1 MKGTRKFK
9 MKGIPYEEIARIKFQ
24 NVETQK
30 RYRVNLVEPVSEKD
44 LEKLGTSLLEAEYT
58 IADDGSETVG
68 GLKEYRLEDAPPA
81 FQGFLAD
88 YRRRMINLIREEPS
102 IGDMLHDLV
111 QAGIM
116 EELPDGILP
125 VGVSAFEFKPK
136 SKAEWKLFGIG
147 SEIDFPFGSMI
158 MKDEVAFEVVGGT
171 PPRLAWP
178 EEKGT
183 VRVVDGDGE
192 KHELAPRRIK
202 LEWRRV

>member
-68 GLKEYRLEDAPPA
+68 GIKEYRLEDAPPA